1 MPGDSI
7 DSNAAELA
15 VSQEIIEKY
24 QKVNEIFSNE
34 TEHPS
39 KDLLQWHQKYDSKM
53 IEAKALSLH
62 SAVLFYIL

>member
-34 TEHPS
+34 TEYPS
-39 KDLLQWHQKYDSKM
+39 KDLLQWHQKYGSEM